1 MSYDKVTKLLL
12 IADCSQL
19 IQKCSCA
26 SRLHPSINTLLSFLL
41 KLVVL
46 ILLSHLKTLLLVDLK
61 PLAAKNSLLL

>member
-1 MSYDKVTKLLL
+1 MSYDKVTKPLL
-12 IADCSQL
+12 IAGCSQL
-19 IQKCSCA
+19 IQKCA

-46 ILLSHLKTLLLVDLK
+46 ILLSHLKTLLHVDLK